1 MDLVTLITSCA
12 LSVEPKLMHALI
24 FEQSDGEPWSFL
36 GPGEALPRMLPTLAA
51 CRTQVSIFVCADDGV
66 TPHGD

>member
-1 MDLVTLITSCA
+1 VS
-12 LSVEPKLMHALI
+12 LMFRRCRVGKGAWYKCEI
-24 FEQSDGEPWSFL
+24 KQN
-36 GPGEALPRMLPTLAA
+36 LPLAA